1 MESKKCIICNIEKV
15 VSDYYVH
22 RKMADGHLNK
32 CKQCC
37 KDQAAERHKRLSKNE
52 SFVEKER
59 IRNRE
64 KYKRLNYYE
73 KSKKSIEDKP
83 WAKTHIY
90 KGLHKKLKCEKG
102 YELHH
107 WNYNDAYLED
117 VLVMNISDHRRL
129 HKKLTLDKEKRIF
142 IYKGEYLDTIEKHK
156 KAISEILI

>member
-22 RKMADGHLNK
+22 RKMAGGHLNK

-37 KDQAAERHKRLSKNE
+37 KYQAVERHKRLSKNE
-52 SFVEKER
+52 SFVENER

-117 VLVMNISDHRRL
+117 VLVMNISDHRRI

>member
-1 MESKKCIICNIEKV
+1 
-15 VSDYYVH
+15 
-22 RKMADGHLNK
+22 MADGHLNK

>member
-22 RKMADGHLNK
+22 RQMADGHLNK

-156 KAISEILI
+156 KAISEILV

>member
-22 RKMADGHLNK
+22 RQMADGHLNK